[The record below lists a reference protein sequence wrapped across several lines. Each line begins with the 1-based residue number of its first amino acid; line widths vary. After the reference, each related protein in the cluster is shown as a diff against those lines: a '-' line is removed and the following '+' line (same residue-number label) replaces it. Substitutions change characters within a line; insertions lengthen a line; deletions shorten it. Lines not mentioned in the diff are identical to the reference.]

1 MNGTNNSTDTDTSD
15 GLTGGSLFLV
25 VLSAT
30 SAWCVFIMCIVC
42 CSEYRGYQRR
52 GRGRNYNARRNA
64 APVENKSYT
73 ERKEELSMGVAALSN
88 IQQELSTI
96 SPSDEVTDSSI
107 ERKDDKTDIFHDQN
121 DFQENNCT
129 LDFPT
134 PKNRKTILPP
144 INVGT
149 IINVESRCHS
159 DTNSPSKEMLLE
171 ISPKKHKNSQMT
183 PVIVHS

>member
-1 MNGTNNSTDTDTSD
+1 MNGTTNTTDTDTSD
-15 GLTGGSLFLV
+15 GLDAVQTFV
-25 VLSAT
+25 IIFFAT
-30 SAWCVFIMCIVC
+30 SAWFGFLFFLI
-42 CSEYRGYQRR
+42 CSIEYSKYKDRGDKTQ
-52 GRGRNYNARRNA
+52 NNARRNA
-64 APVENKSYT
+64 APVEAKSYT

-107 ERKDDKTDIFHDQN
+107 ERKDDKADIFHDQD
-121 DFQENNCT
+121 DFHENNCT

-159 DTNSPSKEMLLE
+159 DTNSPSKETLLE